1 MSMGFIVIY
10 IYIYII
16 LSGLLLWVQVLVAF
30 LKEFVLSLVL
40 LLSQLYSFK
49 LYLQLENCQAT
60 KVFEIITKLILL
72 KRYAEEEEF
81 RVVLWKRVLVRGER
95 ASGGT
100 F

>member
-1 MSMGFIVIY
+1 
-10 IYIYII
+10 
-16 LSGLLLWVQVLVAF
+16 VQVLVAF

-72 KRYAEEEEF
+72 KRYAEEEKF
-81 RVVLWKRVLVRGER
+81 RVVL
-95 ASGGT
+95 
-100 F
+100 

>member
-1 MSMGFIVIY
+1 
-10 IYIYII
+10 
-16 LSGLLLWVQVLVAF
+16 VAF

-72 KRYAEEEEF
+72 KRYAEEEKF
-81 RVVLWKRVLVRGER
+81 RVVL
-95 ASGGT
+95 
-100 F
+100 

>member
-1 MSMGFIVIY
+1 
-10 IYIYII
+10 
-16 LSGLLLWVQVLVAF
+16 VAF

-81 RVVLWKRVLVRGER
+81 RVVL
-95 ASGGT
+95 
-100 F
+100 